1 MAKALFGFTQDL
13 PLVLEVLA
21 FLFGLKTK
29 CFSFGKITFENL
41 FEFALW
47 LLESPL
53 PLSTIPSCHGISA
66 NPLS

>member
-1 MAKALFGFTQDL
+1 MEKVLCGFTQDL

-21 FLFGLKTK
+21 FHLDSGQNVFLL
-29 CFSFGKITFENL
+29 GKITFENL

-47 LLESPL
+47 LLENPL
-53 PLSTIPSCHGISA
+53 PLSTIPSCHGLSA